1 MSQEMFWLILTALM
15 TSLFW
20 VPYVLNR
27 MAVRGIVGSMANPSP
42 ELKAQPAWA
51 ERSRQ
56 AHTNAVENLVV
67 FAALVLALEV
77 LKAGSALTA
86 TACAVYFWVRLGHFV
101 VYSAGIPVVR
111 TLTFVGGW
119 AVQVVLALA
128 LLGVL

>member
-27 MAVRGIVGSMANPSP
+27 MAVRGIVGSMANPSSK
-42 ELKAQPAWA
+42 LKAQPAWA

-86 TACAVYFWVRLGHFV
+86 TACAVYFWVRLAHFA
-101 VYSAGIPVVR
+101 VYTAGIPVAR
-111 TLTFVGGW
+111 TLAFLGGW

-128 LLGVL
+128 LLGIL

>member
-27 MAVRGIVGSMANPSP
+27 MVVRGIVGAMANPSP
-42 ELKAQPAWA
+42 DAKAQPEWA
-51 ERSRQ
+51 ERARKAQS
-56 AHTNAVENLVV
+56 NAIENLVI
-67 FAALVLALEV
+67 FAALVLALEI

-86 TACAVYFWVRLGHFV
+86 TACAVYFWARLAHFI
-101 VYSAGIPVVR
+101 VYTAGIPVIR
-111 TLTFVGGW
+111 TVAFLGGW
-119 AVQVVLALA
+119 AVQVVLALV